1 MPRRTAA
8 ADGLD
13 GVLHEAGRVI
23 PIMGRKVRSAR
34 FGRPMLPRPKEA
46 YAAIVLGLVAFV
58 GAALLVPGH
67 SGRPASGVMAIPP
80 PPDLAFGAA
89 PRQFGSAPSSSISSA
104 GSPTVSPSRKKTS
117 SPKASPPLADSIS
130 PQAGS
135 TAEPSQQATVAPPVA
150 GANYAGSLVLNE
162 TGAQLASWNPASAS
176 YCTESSWMV
185 TDGSVSTNS
194 GGDVVLTTTGEPGS
208 CVGIVSPGAYSSD
221 VIEADVDLP
230 ALPGDSGT
238 IANWSGIWLTDRTD
252 WPDNGELDAV
262 ETVPN
267 NGESGVTW
275 HWGTVSSPLS
285 ISTGGAPEGT
295 LPIDG
300 PNITP
305 GWHVVDIVYT
315 KGFFAVY
322 YDGTEYTS
330 LSSDIITGSALSILI
345 TELVAP
351 DNSEVEQE
359 IAGPPTTSDSLPA
372 DIDVKYVRI
381 WSFK

>member
-1 MPRRTAA
+1 MA
-8 ADGLD
+8 ADRLY
-13 GVLHEAGRVI
+13 GVLHEAGRDI
-23 PIMGRKVRSAR
+23 PVMGHKMRSAR
-34 FGRPMLPRPKEA
+34 FGRPMLPRSKEA

-58 GAALLVPGH
+58 GAVLLIPGPGH
-67 SGRPASGVMAIPP
+67 SGRSASGVMAIPP
-80 PPDLAFGAA
+80 PQDLAFGAA
-89 PRQFGSAPSSSISSA
+89 PKQFGSAPSSSVSPTRSA
-104 GSPTVSPSRKKTS
+104 TVSPARK
-117 SPKASPPLADSIS
+117 KASPKSSSSPSDSVS
-130 PQAGS
+130 AKAGS
-135 TAEPSQQATVAPPVA
+135 TDAPSQQAIVAAPLA

-162 TGAQLASWNPASAS
+162 TGAQLASWNPAAAS

-185 TDGSVSTNS
+185 TDGSVSTDS
-194 GGDVVLTTTGEPGS
+194 GNDVVLTTTGKPGS

-221 VIEADVDLP
+221 VIEVDVDLP
-230 ALPGDSGT
+230 ALPGNSGT
-238 IANWSGIWLTDRTD
+238 IANWSGIWLTDRAD

-275 HWGTVSSPLS
+275 HWGTASSPLS

-322 YDGTEYTS
+322 YDGREYTS

-359 IAGPPTTSDSLPA
+359 IAGPPTTSDSSPA

>member
-1 MPRRTAA
+1 MPRRTTA

-13 GVLHEAGRVI
+13 GMLHEAGRVI
-23 PIMGRKVRSAR
+23 PTMGRKVRSAR
-34 FGRPMLPRPKEA
+34 FGGPILPRSKGA

-58 GAALLVPGH
+58 GAVLVVPGH
-67 SGRPASGVMAIPP
+67 SGRSASGVMTIPP
-80 PPDLAFGAA
+80 PSDLAFGAV
-89 PRQFGSAPSSSISSA
+89 PRQFGSASSSSVSST
-104 GSPTVSPSRKKTS
+104 GSPKVSPSHKQTS
-117 SPKASPPLADSIS
+117 SPKAGSSSAGSIS
-130 PQAGS
+130 PPVGS
-135 TAEPSQQATVAPPVA
+135 TAAPSQQATVTPVA

-176 YCTESSWMV
+176 YCTESSWMI
-185 TDGSVSTNS
+185 TDGSVSTDS
-194 GGDVVLTTTGEPGS
+194 GDDVVLTTTGKPGS

-221 VIEADVDLP
+221 VIEVDVDLP
-230 ALPGDSGT
+230 ALPGNSGT
-238 IANWSGIWLTDRTD
+238 IANWSGIWLTDRAD

-275 HWGTVSSPLS
+275 HWGTASSPLS

-322 YDGTEYTS
+322 YDGREYTS

-359 IAGPPTTSDSLPA
+359 IAGPPTTSDSSPA